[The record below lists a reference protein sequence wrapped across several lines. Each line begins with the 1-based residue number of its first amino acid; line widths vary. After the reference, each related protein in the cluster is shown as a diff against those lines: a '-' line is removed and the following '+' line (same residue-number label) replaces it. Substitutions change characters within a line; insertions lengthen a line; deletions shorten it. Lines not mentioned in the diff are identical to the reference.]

1 MQRKKWLFI
10 LVASLA
16 FCLSAC
22 NTTENN
28 KQNTVAGTAVEQL
41 FTIDNNGKE
50 SIVNGAGKLIL
61 QGKKDQFRIIRDG
74 VTQKPA
80 YIAEIQYEDSGKR
93 NEYDEPIDM
102 EYKSALYDVEGNVLR
117 DMDDVF
123 YSFAWGDYLWV
134 QPYDRDKS
142 YLLNAKTN
150 EIVYDNLQYYNQVGN
165 SLALVDKDENW
176 LILDENGQEIAYRE
190 DIDYA
195 YTGLNDA
202 YIIYNCKDN
211 PNLYGIMDENW
222 QILIPCQY
230 ESGINLTSHYAVVQ
244 KGNVS
249 QVIDLPS
256 GEVVL
261 SMDDAWQ
268 RYIYFDGGVG
278 LLQSQKGFREDGS
291 ATGYSVYM
299 VNNQGETISDMFDY
313 ITYEIPKE
321 DAAEGQPDYFIGTN
335 NVQEGQMSVTLMD
348 RTGQVLYQ
356 KTAENIWL
364 SQCGKDRFVVS
375 GYHNDG
381 TNTVYSC
388 SLIDQ
393 TGREVIPIGK
403 YDSIYTVYSDDG
415 AILPY
420 VFGAFLSSQN
430 NMLINLLDLDGNIII
445 SNLRQYYNY
454 TGGYLVASKG
464 FYVGLMDMQGNWL
477 YKESIFSGLDQD

>member
-1 MQRKKWLFI
+1 MQ
-10 LVASLA
+10 VNA
-16 FCLSAC
+16 
-22 NTTENN
+22 
-28 KQNTVAGTAVEQL
+28 EQL
-41 FTIDNNGKE
+41 RRC
-50 SIVNGAGKLIL
+50 L
-61 QGKKDQFRIIRDG
+61 
-74 VTQKPA
+74 
-80 YIAEIQYEDSGKR
+80 
-93 NEYDEPIDM
+93 
-102 EYKSALYDVEGNVLR
+102 
-117 DMDDVF
+117 
-123 YSFAWGDYLWV
+123 FA
-134 QPYDRDKS
+134 
-142 YLLNAKTN
+142 
-150 EIVYDNLQYYNQVGN
+150 IM
-165 SLALVDKDENW
+165 
-176 LILDENGQEIAYRE
+176 
-190 DIDYA
+190 
-195 YTGLNDA
+195 GLN
-202 YIIYNCKDN
+202 
-211 PNLYGIMDENW
+211 
-222 QILIPCQY
+222 
-230 ESGINLTSHYAVVQ
+230 
-244 KGNVS
+244 
-249 QVIDLPS
+249 
-256 GEVVL
+256 
-261 SMDDAWQ
+261 
-268 RYIYFDGGVG
+268 
-278 LLQSQKGFREDGS
+278 EDV
-291 ATGYSVYM
+291 YKRQVYM